1 MRKLFM
7 ILCLSGWGMAA
18 WAQNSIDR
26 LVEEYSTVGNS
37 KFTSVVERNPQT
49 KKVVQVVKSLKSDN
63 GDASELRKAFE
74 QESQSIRTVQV
85 QTKEMNVQVLCA
97 ESEKETRV
105 YMLKHNPRYKKGYE
119 VTIIIKYK

>member
-74 QESQSIRTVQV
+74 QERRNNRAVQV
-85 QTKEMNVQVLCA
+85 QTKDIYSQVLCA
-97 ESEKETRV
+97 ESEKETRL
-105 YMLKHNPRYKKGYE
+105 YMLRHDPRRKKGYE